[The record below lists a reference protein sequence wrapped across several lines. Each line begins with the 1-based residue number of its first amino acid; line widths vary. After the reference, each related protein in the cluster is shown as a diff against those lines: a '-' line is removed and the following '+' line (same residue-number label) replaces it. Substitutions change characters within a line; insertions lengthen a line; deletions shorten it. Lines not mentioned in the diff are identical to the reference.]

1 MGLCYEVGAH
11 CKAFTAIG
19 TKQALRLPFHGP
31 SNPII
36 LSRHLLYLSRHYA
49 TSNSPGVQKTPSRK
63 QVTIRNDDG
72 RVEWKELTIGEKAAR
87 TTQQTFNFGIILA
100 GLAGTIAVGYFLYAE
115 VFASD
120 SKTRIFNRAVDRIRA
135 DPQVLELLGSREK
148 IRAFGEPTSSRWSR
162 NRPLASSAKTD
173 QSGIEHLYMHFNV
186 VGSANSGIVHLHMA
200 KGLEHPDW
208 QYQLL
213 ALDVQGH
220 PRLYLE
226 KAEPGQQNKKA
237 GFKWLGVQ
245 WR

>member
-100 GLAGTIAVGYFLYAE
+100 GLAGTVSSSRPKDIYRL
-115 VFASD
+115 
-120 SKTRIFNRAVDRIRA
+120 TWNRLLLATSYMQRCSPPTARPESSIEPLTVSGLTLKYSSFSALAKRS
-135 DPQVLELLGSREK
+135 ELLESR
-148 IRAFGEPTSSRWSR
+148 RLVGGA
-162 NRPLASSAKTD
+162 
-173 QSGIEHLYMHFNV
+173 GI
-186 VGSANSGIVHLHMA
+186 G
-200 KGLEHPDW
+200 
-208 QYQLL
+208 
-213 ALDVQGH
+213 
-220 PRLYLE
+220 RLRKRE
-226 KAEPGQQNKKA
+226 
-237 GFKWLGVQ
+237 
-245 WR
+245 